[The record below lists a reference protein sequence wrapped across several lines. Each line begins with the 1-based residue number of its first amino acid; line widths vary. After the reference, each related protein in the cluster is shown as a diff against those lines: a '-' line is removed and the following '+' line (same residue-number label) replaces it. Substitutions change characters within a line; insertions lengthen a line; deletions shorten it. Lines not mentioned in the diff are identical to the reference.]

1 MSQGTSDPPNP
12 KRPEIFLTGAYELW
26 MDGVEKGSK
35 EAEEIKVKYAALAKG
50 ATQDGV
56 KTFRR
61 WKVEGKLDEWAKLQ
75 NGS

>member
-1 MSQGTSDPPNP
+1 MSQGTSEPPNP
-12 KRPEIFLTGAYELW
+12 ERPEIFLTGAYELW
-26 MDGVEKGSK
+26 MNDVEEGSVK
-35 EAEEIKVKYAALAKG
+35 ANEVKVKYAALAKG